1 MSQLN
6 SRLFFY
12 AFALVAIALYWS
24 GLKGPFVFD
33 DPFNLDPLGLWLSGQ
48 ASAMETIFGNQ
59 SGLLGRP
66 VSMAS
71 FWFSAATGGLRP
83 FPFKFGNLLLHIA
96 CAALA
101 WQVVR
106 RMLARDAKLAPH
118 ADKIAVAVAALW
130 LVHPLHV
137 STVLYAVQ
145 RMAQLSAFFT
155 LAALWAYLSARTR
168 LENGETRAAAIGLFL
183 WFPLMLA
190 LGAFSKENAVVAP
203 ALCLVLEIAYFQN
216 PRTRPALLKLFYA
229 GFLLLP
235 VIAGALLILRHPEH
249 FLVGYEARDFTL
261 VERLLS
267 QSRALMQYIAQI
279 FWPRGA
285 LMGVYTDD
293 FPISYGLLSPATTLA
308 SLLALAAISAAAIA
322 FRRKAPSFFAG
333 WFFYLVAQGVESTV
347 LPLELYFEHRNYL
360 PSIGLLMAVAGLK
373 DLLPANGW
381 FERRAYRLAAPAVL
395 VVAAAA
401 GYSWVTWN
409 QVQIWRDA
417 SSLTRNAIAQ
427 HPRSPRA
434 IVAMASLAMDEGDF
448 PQARSLLKRY
458 TDDPVLGRRSSGYIS
473 TIAVSCWENKG
484 GDAADLDR
492 AAAKFTAP
500 VRLQDALAYR
510 YLLELV
516 DQQHCGPKIDNAR
529 IAASLEK
536 VLQAA
541 SKQDETSKPKWLLR
555 AVAATAYTRSGNWV
569 RAQEHL
575 QLAWTRAA
583 DPAVG
588 GLLARVYIHNG
599 RKQDAIRTLN
609 EVEARVRSFERI
621 AGSELDDIRALI
633 GKMPG

>member
-6 SRLFFY
+6 TRLFFY
-12 AFALVAIALYWS
+12 AFALATIALYWT

-48 ASAMETIFGNQ
+48 ASALETIFGNQ

-101 WQVVR
+101 WQVLR
-106 RMLARDAKLAPH
+106 RMLSRDEKLAPH
-118 ADKIAVAVAALW
+118 ADKIAIAVAGLW
-130 LVHPLHV
+130 LLHPLHV

-168 LENGETRAAAIGLFL
+168 LENGENRAAAIRLFL

-216 PRTRPALLKLFYA
+216 PRSRPALLKLFYA
-229 GFLLLP
+229 AFLLLP
-235 VIAGALLILRHPEH
+235 AIAGALLILRHPEH

-261 VERLLS
+261 IERLLS

-293 FPISYGLLSPATTLA
+293 FAISHGLLTPATTLA

-322 FRRKAPSFFAG
+322 FRRRAPSFFAG

-373 DLLPANGW
+373 DLLPASW
-381 FERRAYRLAAPAVL
+381 RFDRPAYRVAVPAVF
-395 VVAAAA
+395 VIAAA
-401 GYSWVTWN
+401 GFSWVTWN

-417 SSLTRNAIAQ
+417 SSLTHNAIAQ

-484 GDAADLDR
+484 GDPAELDR

-510 YLLELV
+510 YLLDIVE
-516 DQQHCGPKIDNAR
+516 QQHCDAKIDNAR

-536 VLQAA
+536 ILQAA
-541 SKQDETSKPKWLLR
+541 AKQDETSKPKWLLR
-555 AVAATAYTRSGNWV
+555 TVLATAYTRSGDWN
-569 RAQEHL
+569 RAQQQLE
-575 QLAWTRAA
+575 LAWTRAA

-588 GLLARVYIHNG
+588 GFLARVYVHNG

-609 EVEARVRSFERI
+609 EVEARVRSFERV
-621 AGSELDDIRALI
+621 ARSELDDIRSMI
-633 GKMPG
+633 DKMPG